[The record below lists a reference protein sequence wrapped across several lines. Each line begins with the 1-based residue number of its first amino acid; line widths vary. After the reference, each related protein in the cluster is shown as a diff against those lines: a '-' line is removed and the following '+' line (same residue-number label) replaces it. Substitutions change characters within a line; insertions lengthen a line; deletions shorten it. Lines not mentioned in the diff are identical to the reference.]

1 MVPSSPLYGYRII
14 NSSGLGQIL
23 SSNPVINLT
32 YQLPPLNCIL
42 QCHVHTSLKYF
53 QGWELHHNGLPIA
66 MLDHCLHEEILPNVP
81 SKPSLVQL
89 ETISLHH
96 IICHFR
102 KDTNISLLQPHFR
115 SLKRG
120 MRSPFSPLLQIKQ
133 PQLPQ
138 SLLIILVFWTFL
150 WLCCSSLYM
159 LEQLILSLASSFVPW
174 CYLQPGVPSWLW
186 RWPKAR
192 PISEGALDRRQ
203 WADPQPLTI
212 WTHLT
217 LGKSA
222 TQSFTPETG
231 TDIGVVCSWDMKF
244 SLFLQHVKLCSNE
257 SWYPRNRVWNHW

>member
-1 MVPSSPLYGYRII
+1 M
-14 NSSGLGQIL
+14 
-23 SSNPVINLT
+23 
-32 YQLPPLNCIL
+32 
-42 QCHVHTSLKYF
+42 
-53 QGWELHHNGLPIA
+53 
-66 MLDHCLHEEILPNVP
+66 
-81 SKPSLVQL
+81 QL

-159 LEQLILSLASSFVPW
+159 LEQLILSLASSFVPLG
-174 CYLQPGVPSWLW
+174 YLQPGVPSWLW

-203 WADPQPLTI
+203 WADLWLSEPIWLWESLQPKALPQRQGLILVWCAHGI
-212 WTHLT
+212 W
-217 LGKSA
+217 
-222 TQSFTPETG
+222 SF
-231 TDIGVVCSWDMKF
+231 
-244 SLFLQHVKLCSNE
+244 LFLSNM
-257 SWYPRNRVWNHW
+257 